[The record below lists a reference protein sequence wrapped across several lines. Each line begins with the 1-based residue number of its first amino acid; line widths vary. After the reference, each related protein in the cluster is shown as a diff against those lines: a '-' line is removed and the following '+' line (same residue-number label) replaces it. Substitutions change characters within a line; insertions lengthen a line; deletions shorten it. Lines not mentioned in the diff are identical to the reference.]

1 MTDIL
6 QRIAQATKLRIA
18 KQKAQV
24 PLTDLIQACQTMPI
38 TNQTSFEQALQ
49 TKGLSY
55 ICECKKASP
64 SKGVIAENF
73 DYLQIAKE
81 YESIG
86 AQAISVLTEPEF
98 FLGKDSYLQTIAQ
111 NVHLPCLRKDFVIDE
126 YMIYQAKVLG
136 AKAVLLIVSLLDEIT
151 LKKYLQ
157 LATSLGLD
165 CLVEVHDEV
174 EIEQALTCGAKIIG
188 INNRNLRNFTV
199 DLTHTLNL
207 RRQIPKEVLL
217 VAESGIKNRQDIE
230 LLEQANIDAVLIG
243 ETLMKD
249 KNRALK
255 LAQLRGEVLE

>member
-6 QRIAQATKLRIA
+6 QRITQATKLRIA
-18 KQKAQV
+18 KQKSQV
-24 PLTDLIQACQTMPI
+24 PLIDLIQACQTMPI
-38 TNQTSFEQALQ
+38 TNQNSFEQALR

-136 AKAVLLIVSLLDEIT
+136 AKAILLIVSLLDETT

-165 CLVEVHDEV
+165 CLVEVHDEA

-230 LLEQANIDAVLIG
+230 LLEQAKIDAVLIG

>member
-6 QRIAQATKLRIA
+6 QRITQATKLRIA

-24 PLTDLIQACQTMPI
+24 PLIDLIQTCQTIPI
-38 TNQTSFEQALQ
+38 TNQLSFEQALR

-126 YMIYQAKVLG
+126 YMIYQTKLLG
-136 AKAVLLIVSLLDEIT
+136 AKAVLLIVSLLDETT

-165 CLVEVHDEV
+165 CLVEVHDEA

-230 LLEQANIDAVLIG
+230 LLEQAKIDAVLIG

>member
-18 KQKAQV
+18 EQKSQV
-24 PLTDLIQACQTMPI
+24 PLIDLIQACQTMPI
-38 TNQTSFEQALQ
+38 TNQISFEQVLR

-55 ICECKKASP
+55 ICECKKASL

-73 DYLQIAKE
+73 NYLQIAKE

-151 LKKYLQ
+151 LK
-157 LATSLGLD
+157 
-165 CLVEVHDEV
+165 
-174 EIEQALTCGAKIIG
+174 
-188 INNRNLRNFTV
+188 
-199 DLTHTLNL
+199 
-207 RRQIPKEVLL
+207 
-217 VAESGIKNRQDIE
+217 
-230 LLEQANIDAVLIG
+230 NIY
-243 ETLMKD
+243 
-249 KNRALK
+249 N
-255 LAQLRGEVLE
+255 